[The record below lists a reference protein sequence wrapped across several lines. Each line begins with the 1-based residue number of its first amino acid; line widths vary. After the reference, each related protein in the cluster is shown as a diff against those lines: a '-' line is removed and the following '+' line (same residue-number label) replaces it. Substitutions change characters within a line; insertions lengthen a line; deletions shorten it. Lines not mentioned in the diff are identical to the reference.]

1 MALTPALVAVGPRVA
16 ARLAGVL
23 PGGSAELPPVEQSD
37 HVVILGLGVGGQLMA
52 RALSEIAVR
61 YLVIELNGASVHAAR
76 REGQPIIY
84 GDATTT
90 DTLQGAGVGQA
101 KAVVVLLSD
110 PDAARRAVQAARSIS
125 ATVPVIVR
133 TRYRREADQLIRQGA
148 TFAVAEELE
157 ASLEVLAQLF
167 SRLDVPG
174 NVTEQFLDRVRQ
186 ESTGTRP
193 LRAART
199 TLDSLPSGIRDAPIA
214 SHQIGEH
221 DWAVGRTLAEI
232 DLKART
238 GALVVAVRQD
248 TGYVPSPS
256 ASLLLESGAVL
267 YLMGDD
273 ANVVSARRLLTGGS
287 AGG

>member
-1 MALTPALVAVGPRVA
+1 
-16 ARLAGVL
+16 
-23 PGGSAELPPVEQSD
+23 
-37 HVVILGLGVGGQLMA
+37 
-52 RALSEIAVR
+52 
-61 YLVIELNGASVHAAR
+61 
-76 REGQPIIY
+76 
-84 GDATTT
+84 
-90 DTLQGAGVGQA
+90 VGQA